1 MIKLMTDGKTKTI
14 NGLKSKSGKKF
25 DCALKL
31 SPEFKVVLDLPDQGP
46 SETFSTPCPKCK
58 GENTLHVN
66 DVKLWCSTCDF
77 VVWKEKS
84 KYVLTNDELQA
95 LCQNGKTA
103 EISDFVSKKGT
114 TYKALKKLMNIR
126 TNSDLKETQ
135 YNL

>member
-1 MIKLMTDGKTKTI
+1 MTDGKTKTI

-77 VVWKEKS
+77 VHRQVS
-84 KYVLTNDELQA
+84 GDYQRLAYIINDYQGVHFERL
-95 LCQNGKTA
+95 
-103 EISDFVSKKGT
+103 SF
-114 TYKALKKLMNIR
+114 
-126 TNSDLKETQ
+126 
-135 YNL
+135 